1 MSRQELLD
9 PVPSAPAL
17 GTVFPNS
24 GRIHQRVI
32 ANPASYGGLL
42 SLQKKQDKCVYENQG
57 SSSREVDFDPSQPID
72 SLLKSSAKAGLS
84 ASGLTPDQ
92 PAAPPGGESMGT
104 SESVLSWRRQSSEHT
119 GSFAASPQSHNS
131 TCNVQAL
138 LSRIRHLESRLEKFE
153 SARTTGHDI
162 VQQLQGKPEKD
173 QRHPADGTYQL
184 GADVHIMSQAVMNKT
199 RYFGPS
205 HWANAVV
212 LCRPFFGVL
221 EQLLHSRNTEIM
233 RLLQHTKTLGRA
245 IKNHR
250 TPELNFD
257 FGADIPPREVAD
269 SIVAA
274 YLGSLESVYRI
285 LHVPSFRRE
294 YDDYWA
300 SPGSAEPAFVIQLQ
314 LVMAI
319 GSALYDDNFSMRLG
333 GDLVWIQMGSLLRT
347 AFYIGLHRDPDKLP
361 GMTQLK
367 AEMRRRLWST
377 ILELDLQSSIDS
389 GSPPMIPLDQG
400 DIGTAANSDDEHL
413 VDAEGRPVSQ
423 SPEAF
428 TDMSVAL
435 ILRESFLIRLTIAKF
450 LNNVQFK
457 GSYRETL
464 RLHAYKSASRCLQ
477 GFGLGNRA
485 PSLFQRRMLDAI
497 FSRYFIALHVPFFAA
512 ALTEPAYAFSRKT
525 GVEMALKTYYAARP
539 RAAPVQ
545 ISPGFP
551 MSPSECSFSGADH
564 YARLSITG
572 GGFFRYIT
580 HLATIVVALELHSQ
594 LQEDIAIGLPS
605 ARPDL
610 IKVLQDAKLW
620 SLQRVEA
627 GDTNAKGYIITVA
640 LCAKVDSLLQSVR
653 KDECER
659 HLVDAALEAGR
670 RCVEILERS
679 AGDISAEAYPNDE
692 DQLGPGAAEE
702 EWDAMQGIF
711 YDFTNIDSVLGF
723 DTGSEQVPDPF

>member
-1 MSRQELLD
+1 M
-9 PVPSAPAL
+9 P
-17 GTVFPNS
+17 
-24 GRIHQRVI
+24 
-32 ANPASYGGLL
+32 
-42 SLQKKQDKCVYENQG
+42 
-57 SSSREVDFDPSQPID
+57 
-72 SLLKSSAKAGLS
+72 
-84 ASGLTPDQ
+84 
-92 PAAPPGGESMGT
+92 
-104 SESVLSWRRQSSEHT
+104 
-119 GSFAASPQSHNS
+119 
-131 TCNVQAL
+131 
-138 LSRIRHLESRLEKFE
+138 
-153 SARTTGHDI
+153 
-162 VQQLQGKPEKD
+162 
-173 QRHPADGTYQL
+173 
-184 GADVHIMSQAVMNKT
+184 
-199 RYFGPS
+199 
-205 HWANAVV
+205 
-212 LCRPFFGVL
+212 
-221 EQLLHSRNTEIM
+221 
-233 RLLQHTKTLGRA
+233 LLQHIKTLGRA
-245 IKNHR
+245 IKKHR

-269 SIVAA
+269 SIVTA

-285 LHVPSFRRE
+285 LHVPSFKRE

-319 GSALYDDNFSMRLG
+319 GSALYDDNFSMRRSAVRWVHEAQAWLIAPRFKSKLNLVSLQIMALLCLARQTTGLG
-333 GDLVWIQMGSLLRT
+333 GDLIWIQMGSLLRT

-377 ILELDLQSSIDS
+377 ILELDLQSSMDS
-389 GSPPMIPLDQG
+389 GSPPMIPLDEC
-400 DIGTAANSDDEHL
+400 DTGTAANSDDEHL
-413 VDAEGRPVSQ
+413 VDAEGSAVSQ

-464 RLHAYKSASRCLQ
+464 RLHAYKSASQRLQ
-477 GFGLGNRA
+477 GFGSADRA
-485 PSLFQRRMLDAI
+485 PSLFQRRMLDTI

-525 GVEMALKTYYAARP
+525 GVEMALRIYYAARP

-551 MSPSECSFSGADH
+551 IPRSECSISADH
-564 YARLSITG
+564 YTRLSITG
-572 GGFFRYIT
+572 GGFFRYTI
-580 HLATIVVALELHSQ
+580 HLATVLVAVELHNQ
-594 LQEDIAIGLPS
+594 LQEDIAIGLPA

-610 IKVLQDAKLW
+610 INVLQDAKLW

-627 GDTNAKGYIITVA
+627 GDTNAKGYIIAVA
-640 LCAKVDSLLQSVR
+640 LCAKVDALLQSVR
-653 KDECER
+653 KDDSER

-679 AGDISAEAYPNDE
+679 AGDIAAEAYPTDE
-692 DQLGPGAAEE
+692 DQLGPDAAEE

>member
-1 MSRQELLD
+1 M
-9 PVPSAPAL
+9 
-17 GTVFPNS
+17 
-24 GRIHQRVI
+24 
-32 ANPASYGGLL
+32 
-42 SLQKKQDKCVYENQG
+42 
-57 SSSREVDFDPSQPID
+57 
-72 SLLKSSAKAGLS
+72 
-84 ASGLTPDQ
+84 
-92 PAAPPGGESMGT
+92 
-104 SESVLSWRRQSSEHT
+104 
-119 GSFAASPQSHNS
+119 
-131 TCNVQAL
+131 
-138 LSRIRHLESRLEKFE
+138 
-153 SARTTGHDI
+153 
-162 VQQLQGKPEKD
+162 
-173 QRHPADGTYQL
+173 
-184 GADVHIMSQAVMNKT
+184 
-199 RYFGPS
+199 
-205 HWANAVV
+205 
-212 LCRPFFGVL
+212 
-221 EQLLHSRNTEIM
+221 
-233 RLLQHTKTLGRA
+233 
-245 IKNHR
+245 
-250 TPELNFD
+250 PELNFD

-269 SIVAA
+269 SLVAA

-285 LHVPSFRRE
+285 LHVPSFRKE
-294 YDDYWA
+294 YDGYWD

-319 GSALYDDNFSMRLG
+319 GSALYDDSFSMRKSAVRWVHEAQAWLVAPRFKSKLSLISLQIMALLCLARQTTGLG

-361 GMTQLK
+361 GMTQFK

-389 GSPPMIPLDQG
+389 GSPPMIPLDEC

-413 VDAEGRPVSQ
+413 LDAEGRQVSQ

-435 ILRESFLIRLTIAKF
+435 ILRESFLTRLTIVKF

-464 RLHAYKSASRCLQ
+464 RLHAYKSASRSLQ
-477 GFGLGNRA
+477 GFGLADRA
-485 PSLFQRRMLDAI
+485 PSLFQRRMLDTI

-512 ALTEPAYAFSRKT
+512 ALTDPAYAFSRKT
-525 GVEMALKTYYAARP
+525 VVEMALKTYYAARP

-551 MSPSECSFSGADH
+551 ISQSKCSFSGADH

-580 HLATIVVALELHSQ
+580 HLATVLVALELHDQ
-594 LQEDIAIGLPS
+594 LQEDIAMGLPA

-610 IKVLQDAKLW
+610 IDVLQDAKLW

-627 GDTNAKGYIITVA
+627 GDTNAKGYIISVV
-640 LCAKVDSLLQSVR
+640 LCAKIDALLQSVR
-653 KDECER
+653 KDDCER

-679 AGDISAEAYPNDE
+679 AGDIAAEAHTTDE
-692 DQLGPGAAEE
+692 DQLGPDAAEE

-723 DTGSEQVPDPF
+723 DTGSEQVLDPF